1 MQAEAKRFWFLIV
14 RVILLNVWLVLAAAA
29 TRNRETNMMINN
41 WNWSR
46 YLWFALLA
54 LSRPLEGREKSHDAC
69 RIYQE
74 KRQESEFV
82 RERNGSRERGLE
94 VRYRVGI
101 TGMAKI
107 QCGNLTMPIRQTTSI
122 LTSSTC

>member
-14 RVILLNVWLVLAAAA
+14 RDILLNVWLVLAAAA

-54 LSRPLEGREKSHDAC
+54 LSRPWVGGEKEP
-69 RIYQE
+69 R
-74 KRQESEFV
+74 R
-82 RERNGSRERGLE
+82 L
-94 VRYRVGI
+94 
-101 TGMAKI
+101 
-107 QCGNLTMPIRQTTSI
+107 
-122 LTSSTC
+122 